1 MKKFFLEICVDA
13 VESAIA
19 AQAGGADR
27 VELCA
32 NLNED
37 GTTPSAGTI
46 ALARQSLQ
54 IGLHVMIRPR
64 GGDFVYSEV
73 EFTIM
78 QKDIAVAKELGVD
91 GVVFGILKT
100 DRTLDV
106 ARTRRLVELARPLA
120 VTFHRA
126 FDVVAE
132 PQGALEELLSLRID
146 RLLTSGQAKTAPQGL
161 PVIRRL
167 VQQAAGR
174 IKIMPAC
181 GINPQ
186 NIRHLINKS
195 GVSDIH
201 VGSAVTTV
209 NSEFLAELF
218 PTTRRI
224 VDPAKV
230 QELIKLMQF
239 SS

>member
-37 GTTPSAGTI
+37 GTTPSAGMI

-161 PVIRRL
+161 PVISRL

-181 GINPQ
+181 GINSQ

>member
-1 MKKFFLEICVDA
+1 M
-13 VESAIA
+13 ESAIA
-19 AQAGGADR
+19 AQIGGADR

-37 GTTPSAGTI
+37 GTTPSAGMI

-64 GGDFVYSEV
+64 GGDFFYSDF

-126 FDVVAE
+126 FDVVAD
-132 PQGALEELLSLRID
+132 PQRALAELIGLRID
-146 RLLTSGQAKTAPQGL
+146 RLLTSGQAQTALQGL
-161 PVIRRL
+161 PAITRL

-174 IKIMPAC
+174 LQIMPAS

-186 NIRHLINKS
+186 NIRQIIYGS
-195 GVSDIH
+195 GISDIH
-201 VGSAVTTV
+201 VGSAVTIIKNTIP
-209 NSEFLAELF
+209 AELF
-218 PTTRRI
+218 SSIRRS
-224 VDPAKV
+224 VDPPKV
-230 QELIKLMQF
+230 QELLKVLSQ
-239 SS
+239 SRETSP

>member
-1 MKKFFLEICVDA
+1 MKKIFLEICVDS

-19 AQAGGADR
+19 AQTGGADR

-37 GTTPSAGTI
+37 GTTPSAGMI

-73 EFTIM
+73 EFAIM
-78 QKDIAVAKELGVD
+78 QNDIAVAKELDVA
-91 GVVFGILKT
+91 GVVFGVLKP
-100 DRTLDV
+100 DRTIDV
-106 ARTRRLVELARPLA
+106 AQARRLVELARPLA

-126 FDVVAE
+126 FDVVAD

-161 PVIRRL
+161 PVITRL

-174 IKIMPAC
+174 IKIMPAS

-186 NIRHLINKS
+186 NIRPLINKS

-209 NSEFLAELF
+209 NSELLAEFF